1 MTIRHR
7 ITLLVI
13 LTFVA
18 LSIIG
23 GYAVYQTR
31 ASAHKVR
38 QVTEGVVPSALASA
52 DLVSQVKAVQIA
64 TMTLVYAPDET
75 VVEQALDNLKKLRG
89 DIDQSLARQAE
100 GAASDA
106 QKGLVTQARE
116 SVDNYFNAIN
126 DTAKLKQAGKTE
138 MAQAFLFAM
147 VAQYRDE
154 LEGVVNTLRVE
165 KNRQKDS
172 AIATLNDTL
181 STTTTAIGIVT
192 GLAIVLLTAIGALLY
207 RQITRPLSRMQAMM
221 SEIANS
227 QDFTRRVPVGR
238 MDEIGHSIVAF
249 NGMIEK
255 IQERSAQLKQKTA
268 DIQAMLQNMQQG
280 ILTVVDGSKVHGEY
294 SAYLE
299 AIFETQDIAGRGVM
313 DLVFADSDLGSDA
326 VSQVEAAIDACIG
339 QDAINFAFNEHLL
352 VGEIGKRMPDGRIKQ
367 LDLTWSAITDE
378 TDTILRLMLC
388 VRDVTELR
396 ELAAEANEQKQRLE
410 MIGEILAVS
419 QEKFHHFIESSTGFI
434 RENERIIRK
443 HSQADSAAIAELF
456 RNMHTIKGNARTYN
470 LQYLTN
476 VVHET
481 EQRYHDLRAPDEA
494 RLWDQDGLMR
504 ELERVRDAVATY
516 AHINEMSL
524 GRKGPGRTADEQSMV
539 VDRAH
544 IRASL
549 RMLEAADPNDLHQL
563 VAMRDAVHQT
573 LRLLGTEGVG
583 EALGGVLDSLPSLAG
598 ELGKPA
604 PAVRIDDNG
613 YRLRAPAVRILRDVF
628 MHLLRN
634 SMDHGLEGADERRAK
649 GKPAAGTIDIEV
661 GLDHNMLQVT
671 LTDDGRGLALHRI
684 RNIAVQRG
692 WITAETYVT
701 DEQIAQFIFRPGFST
716 ASSVT
721 EVSGRGVGMD
731 AVQDFVRREHGRIEL
746 RFTDERKGAEFRQF
760 QTVVC
765 LPDNLVVDGFDLNS
779 VAADAVD
786 LPALGDGETQVGSN
800 GLTAHDTSRDD
811 LSQTG
816 KV

>member
-31 ASAHKVR
+31 ASAQKVR

-64 TMTLVYAPDET
+64 TMTLVYAPDGT
-75 VVEQALDNLKKLRG
+75 VVEQALDNLRKLRG
-89 DIDQSLARQAE
+89 EIDQSLARQAE

-116 SVDNYFNAIN
+116 SVENYFNAIAE
-126 DTAKLKQAGKTE
+126 TARLKQAGKTE

-181 STTTTAIGIVT
+181 STTTTAIGLVT
-192 GLAIVLLTAIGALLY
+192 GLAIVLLTAVGALLY

-221 SEIANS
+221 SEIASS

-280 ILTVVDGSKVHGEY
+280 ILTVIDGSKVHGEY

-299 AIFETQDIAGRGVM
+299 AIFETKDIAGRPVM
-313 DLVFADSDLGSDA
+313 ELVFGDSDLGSDA
-326 VSQVEAAIDACIG
+326 LSQVEAAIDACIG
-339 QDAINFAFNEHLL
+339 QDAVNFAFNEHLL
-352 VGEIGKRMPDGRIKQ
+352 VGEIGKRMADGRVKQ

-378 TDTILRLMLC
+378 NDTILRLMLC

-419 QEKFHHFIESSTGFI
+419 QEKFHHFIESSTSFI

-481 EQRYHDLRAPDEA
+481 EQRYHELRQPDVA
-494 RLWDQDGLMR
+494 RQWDQDGLMR
-504 ELERVRDAVATY
+504 ELQRVREAVDTY
-516 AHINEMSL
+516 ARINEMSL
-524 GRKGPGRTADEQSMV
+524 GRKGPGKAADEQTMV

-549 RMLEAADPNDLHQL
+549 RMLEAADPNDLRQL

-583 EALGGVLDSLPSLAG
+583 EALGGVLDSLPSLAA

-604 PAVRIDDNG
+604 PVVRIDDNG
-613 YRLRAPAVRILRDVF
+613 YRLRPPAVRILRDVF

-634 SMDHGLEGADERRAK
+634 SMDHGLESAEERRAS
-649 GKPAAGTIDIEV
+649 GKPEAGTIDIEV

-684 RNIAVQRG
+684 RGIAVQRG
-692 WITAETYVT
+692 WITEQTYVS

-716 ASSVT
+716 ASQVT

-746 RFTDERKGAEFRQF
+746 RFTDERKGAEYRQF

-786 LPALGDGETQVGSN
+786 PPAFASGARNAPLSET
-800 GLTAHDTSRDD
+800 R
-811 LSQTG
+811 
-816 KV
+816 